1 MIYFVVTISGNSE
14 SSKAVKIWEVSSGK
28 QLISFPISSVAAFS
42 SDWKSVLVTSGS
54 GNVARILKLFN
65 STQELIDAATKSI
78 PEGLNI
84 EDWKERYLTD

>member
-28 QLISFPISSVAAFS
+28 QLITFPTSYVAAFS
-42 SDWKSVLVTSGS
+42 PDWKSILLTS
-54 GNVARILKLFN
+54 GNVATILKPFN